1 MRDNLHLSAA
11 LSGITAAVVGVILN
25 LAVWFGLRVAF
36 DEVGSMDIA
45 GLSLP
50 MLDFATADLMAI
62 GLTIVAGVAMFRF
75 HLDVLRTLAI
85 CGGGAMLLHLVL

>member
-1 MRDNLHLSAA
+1 
-11 LSGITAAVVGVILN
+11 V
-25 LAVWFGLRVAF
+25 
-36 DEVGSMDIA
+36 DIV

-62 GLTIVAGVAMFRF
+62 GLTIVAGVAMFRL